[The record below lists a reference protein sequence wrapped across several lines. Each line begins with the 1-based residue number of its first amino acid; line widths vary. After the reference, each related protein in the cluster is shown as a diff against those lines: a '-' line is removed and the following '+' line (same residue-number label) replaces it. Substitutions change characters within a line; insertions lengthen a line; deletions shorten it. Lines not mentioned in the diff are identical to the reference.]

1 MDDGDYTEI
10 TLGVSF
16 KNMKSLDNLKISL
29 KKLMRILNFNI
40 FPHR

>member
-16 KNMKSLDNLKISL
+16 KNMKSLDNLKNKL
-29 KKLMRILNFNI
+29 KKINEDIKLQYISS
-40 FPHR
+40 